1 MMHRGLIR
9 IAVAAGAALIAGT
22 IAAAPAAATPETQP
36 PLGIGEAILQLPG
49 DKPLLAKDFA
59 TKGCE
64 GIVGGAKEGTD
75 GWVFDQ
81 PVKGAENYAYL
92 LGLVDAAGEKPALLW
107 IDDKGIA
114 AVDVTALAPAPG
126 VARSQA
132 TAGGPKAVADA
143 IARAKAKAQAAQSAK
158 AKATIAEAPGRLPF
172 DLPEAPLPQGVAGG
186 QIAKGGAW
194 LQTPAGWALVA
205 GFMLH
210 DAESNVESFDLVS
223 VCAPKVATVP
233 SASASA
239 SASASPAPA
248 ASASASTVG
257 GTGGGTGASLP
268 VTGTNVGIL
277 AGIGVLL
284 VGAGA
289 ALFAVRRRRDATKF
303 VA

>member
-22 IAAAPAAATPETQP
+22 IATAPAAATPETQP

-81 PVKGAENYAYL
+81 PAKGAENYAYL

-186 QIAKGGAW
+186 QIATGGAW
-194 LQTPAGWALVA
+194 LQTPAGWQLIAGAL
-205 GFMLH
+205 LH
-210 DAESNVESFDLVS
+210 DQRDSRITSFDLLH

-239 SASASPAPA
+239 SASASPS